1 MIKLDR
7 LYSKKQQE
15 VLRET
20 HKKDW
25 FMVIN
30 HGAKRSGKTIIN
42 NDLFLMELRRIKKI
56 ADSLGIDE
64 PMYILAGVSSKTI
77 QNNILTELSNK
88 YAINFKFDR
97 HSSFK
102 LLGVKVVQAFTGTI
116 SGLGGIRGMTAFGA
130 YINEASLAKKEVFS
144 EIVSRCSGEG
154 ARILVDTNPDN
165 PEHWLLK
172 DYIKNPDPNI
182 LSFKY
187 VLDDN
192 SFLSDRYIRNI
203 KASTPKGMFYERDI
217 YGNWVSGE
225 GVVYKDFDPKVHYVN
240 DLSSYEFISYFVGVD
255 WGYEHYGVIV
265 VFGESSTGE
274 YVMVDEIA
282 RQGEEI
288 DFWVRKALEVKE
300 RYGNIAFY
308 CDSARTEH
316 IARFKREGL
325 AAFLANKEV
334 IAGIEDVATMFK
346 TNNLKIYEPCAKRF
360 KEEIYSYV
368 RDDKSG
374 EDKVKKEND
383 DVMDAMRYAI
393 HSKNIV
399 ERARKSISER
409 KYKEIKKLFG

>member
-1 MIKLDR
+1 
-7 LYSKKQQE
+7 
-15 VLRET
+15 
-20 HKKDW
+20 
-25 FMVIN
+25 MVIN